1 MCQYDWSFTSLATAE
16 SLLRPGRSTI
26 VGMKYDMHY
35 RECSAVCYLPLY
47 CLTLSSYCILVLLFK
62 TVGLDMTGTKWYLI
76 EDSLVCLYFRTP
88 IWLLDVSS
96 WHRLT
101 QGPNLKSY
109 SVILVQNYATEE
121 YAEVAFYSS
130 LCRARWDSRGH
141 IPSRVSRGDAIGSAT
156 KMILQG
162 LKIPLHPLIRI
173 IIQGLQ
179 DFLPK
184 GNCAIFTDGQLE
196 PRQGLKSYI
205 F

>member
-121 YAEVAFYSS
+121 YAEVAFTAVYVGRDEIVGGTS
-130 LCRARWDSRGH
+130 RAESHEVMQSGQPRKWSCKGWKF
-141 IPSRVSRGDAIGSAT
+141 PY
-156 KMILQG
+156 ILWS
-162 LKIPLHPLIRI
+162 
-173 IIQGLQ
+173 
-179 DFLPK
+179 
-184 GNCAIFTDGQLE
+184 E
-196 PRQGLKSYI
+196 
-205 F
+205 